1 MGVQPFWFWNDQPF
15 EVRESVKIPTNTV
28 IESKPARVTYRGWFI
43 NDETL
48 LSHWKVERRAD
59 LPFIMAFETLLRLG
73 GNMVIPGTGKNAHI
87 YRQAAADMGLIITHH
102 HAEPL
107 GAEMF
112 AQAYPDLEPM
122 YSKYPE
128 KFRALWQAGID
139 AQKGMRVIWN
149 IGFRGQGDKPFWDDD
164 PKYDTPEKR
173 GELMSALIK
182 QQYDLVKDN
191 DPNAVCCTNL
201 YGETMEL
208 YKDGFLKL
216 PDDIIKI
223 WADNGYGK
231 MVSRR
236 QGNANPRVPA
246 LPQQGDDDAHGI
258 YYHASF
264 YDLQAASHITMLP
277 NSTEFVSQE
286 LTDVLIHGADDYWLI
301 NCSNIK
307 PHAFLLDLIARC
319 WRDGTVDAVQQSIAY
334 MVAYYGLLHRS
345 DVAQCLTDYAQ
356 FTVPYGPNEDD
367 RAGDQFYNH
376 VPRMLISQFVK
387 DRTSPADDLRWL
399 FDVPTLAEQ
408 STHCAEIFQKA
419 AENYAVYL
427 RQCEKTAAEL
437 AEERFLQNAAGT
449 AGMMELP
456 TPFRFTSVYSFFPIW
471 HVGRPRFC
479 QIPHISQFETAQVQ
493 CACAAV
499 GEPQFLFAIQLQSAH
514 RSLPGIA
521 GSYRE
526 YKGRGTAFL
535 CGNFQ
540 RTIASAAIGNC
551 KIGTGM
557 QQKAAIA
564 RVGAIAQV
572 GNILLGKNIAVR
584 AILSDVG
591 VLFADGGFGAVGAG
605 TVGGL
610 QATGNARGVA
620 VSDFQRAIVQPAGS
634 DPHLGN
640 AAIRQKRNLFGT
652 ALAGIGRAVGL
663 AVVEHIPLTVDLHN
677 TAMVGTG
684 IIAGHRAA
692 IQPNIAV
699 GNNGSAVMVNAL
711 GLIRHSIAQFV
722 ILGGR
727 IDQIITAIRFAQ
739 GRCFKKRV
747 LRKIGSLS
755 IRLLG

>member
-1 MGVQPFWFWNDQPF
+1 M
-15 EVRESVKIPTNTV
+15 KIPTNTV

-182 QQYDLVKDN
+182 EQYDLVKDN

-246 LPQQGDDDAHGI
+246 LPQQGDDGAHGI

-264 YDLQAASHITMLP
+264 YALQAASHITMLP

-334 MVAYYGLLHRS
+334 TVAYYGLLHRS

-356 FTVPYGPNEDD
+356 FTVPYGPNEED

-419 AENYAVYL
+419 DYAVYL

-437 AEERFLQNAAGT
+437 AEERFL
-449 AGMMELP
+449 
-456 TPFRFTSVYSFFPIW
+456 
-471 HVGRPRFC
+471 
-479 QIPHISQFETAQVQ
+479 
-493 CACAAV
+493 
-499 GEPQFLFAIQLQSAH
+499 
-514 RSLPGIA
+514 
-521 GSYRE
+521 
-526 YKGRGTAFL
+526 
-535 CGNFQ
+535 
-540 RTIASAAIGNC
+540 
-551 KIGTGM
+551 
-557 QQKAAIA
+557 
-564 RVGAIAQV
+564 
-572 GNILLGKNIAVR
+572 
-584 AILSDVG
+584 
-591 VLFADGGFGAVGAG
+591 
-605 TVGGL
+605 
-610 QATGNARGVA
+610 
-620 VSDFQRAIVQPAGS
+620 
-634 DPHLGN
+634 
-640 AAIRQKRNLFGT
+640 
-652 ALAGIGRAVGL
+652 
-663 AVVEHIPLTVDLHN
+663 
-677 TAMVGTG
+677 
-684 IIAGHRAA
+684 
-692 IQPNIAV
+692 
-699 GNNGSAVMVNAL
+699 
-711 GLIRHSIAQFV
+711 
-722 ILGGR
+722 
-727 IDQIITAIRFAQ
+727 
-739 GRCFKKRV
+739 
-747 LRKIGSLS
+747 
-755 IRLLG
+755 

>member
-1 MGVQPFWFWNDQPF
+1 MLLNRNTIFPAAVTAKPIQYALGALRQDFDRIFAATAAPGGRLLLTINHTLAAEQYTLTAGTDTLLLSASDDLGFVYGLFEISRRFLGVQPFWFWNDQPF

-59 LPFIMAFETLLRLG
+59 LSFIMAFETLLRLG

-164 PKYDTPEKR
+164 PQYDTPEKR
-173 GELMSALIK
+173 RELMSALIK
-182 QQYDLVKDN
+182 EQYDLVKDN

-246 LPQQGDDDAHGI
+246 LPQQGDDGAHGI

-319 WRDGTVDAVQQSIAY
+319 WRDGTMDAVQQSIAY
-334 MVAYYGLLHRS
+334 TVAYYGLLHRS

-437 AEERFLQNAAGT
+437 AEERFLQNAAGI

-456 TPFRFTSVYSFFPIW
+456 TPFRFTSVYPF
-471 HVGRPRFC
+471 
-479 QIPHISQFETAQVQ
+479 
-493 CACAAV
+493 
-499 GEPQFLFAIQLQSAH
+499 FLF
-514 RSLPGIA
+514 
-521 GSYRE
+521 
-526 YKGRGTAFL
+526 
-535 CGNFQ
+535 
-540 RTIASAAIGNC
+540 
-551 KIGTGM
+551 
-557 QQKAAIA
+557 
-564 RVGAIAQV
+564 
-572 GNILLGKNIAVR
+572 GK
-584 AILSDVG
+584 
-591 VLFADGGFGAVGAG
+591 
-605 TVGGL
+605 
-610 QATGNARGVA
+610 
-620 VSDFQRAIVQPAGS
+620 
-634 DPHLGN
+634 
-640 AAIRQKRNLFGT
+640 
-652 ALAGIGRAVGL
+652 
-663 AVVEHIPLTVDLHN
+663 
-677 TAMVGTG
+677 
-684 IIAGHRAA
+684 
-692 IQPNIAV
+692 
-699 GNNGSAVMVNAL
+699 
-711 GLIRHSIAQFV
+711 
-722 ILGGR
+722 
-727 IDQIITAIRFAQ
+727 
-739 GRCFKKRV
+739 
-747 LRKIGSLS
+747 
-755 IRLLG
+755 